1 MEVYKVYRK
10 GIVHMSDPN
19 KLAIDGGE
27 PVRKTPVPMPYPG
40 ASVYGE
46 EEKRSVTEVI
56 DSKSPYRYYG
66 PHVLGKARAF
76 EKAFSEKIG
85 NPYTLG
91 VTSGTASL
99 IVAMKA
105 AGIGPGDKVIV
116 PACTFIASAG
126 AVVCAGAVP
135 VFADIDESMNI
146 DPDSIGKVVDKYT
159 KAIMPVPILGNP
171 CQMDRIM
178 EAAKKYHLMVI
189 EDVAQS
195 CGSRYRDQYSGTFGE
210 INCFSLQI
218 NKILTTGDGGA
229 VTTKDAKLYER
240 AVRYHDQGMFREKE
254 GFLSKNAADD
264 VFIGQNYRMSEIT
277 GAVALEQVKKM
288 DYIVSSMHRIKY
300 QIKEQI
306 RDIVKY
312 AAERYVTI
320 IPEIDMPGHMQAALS
335 AYPELGCT
343 KGPYKVWQQWGISDD
358 VLCAGN
364 DTTVGFVEDVLSEI
378 MELFPSEYIHIGGD
392 ECPKIR
398 WEQCPACQQRIKNEN
413 IKATEQ
419 FTKEQGLQSWFM
431 RRIEQYLN
439 EHGRSIIG
447 WDEILEGGLSPTA
460 TVMSWRSTSGG
471 IEAAKMGNKVIMV
484 PNQDLYFNYYQTLE
498 IDNEPLAIGGY
509 VPIENVYNL
518 EPVPVDLP
526 QEAKDNIIGLQANL
540 WTEYIGD
547 ESLVEYMVLPRMAA
561 LSEVQWCNPENK
573 SYHGFLKRIFRQFK
587 IYSHLGYNYATQLLD
602 VRMDLKS
609 ENGTVSVTMSTIDNA
624 DIYYTLDGTD
634 PDINSEKYSAPIRIQ
649 RNCEL
654 RAVAIRGE
662 KISKVSKEVF
672 TVSETTG
679 KPINV
684 KTPPHRQYGFGGPN
698 TLVDGLRGNINYR
711 TGRWIGYYAQD
722 FEADLTTNAE
732 ISYVSVN
739 VCVNKGDGCFDIRG
753 IRVYGRRV
761 PSDEF
766 SLIAS
771 ADYPPMNRESPNSE
785 IINHT
790 VMFPPV
796 DFNVLRVVLL
806 HEHSMPE
813 WQSNWGAGQPAFIF
827 IDEIEAGYSMSF
839 PGRQNPP
846 QR

>member
-178 EAAKKYHLMVI
+178 EVAKKYHLMVI

-195 CGSRYRDQYSGTFGE
+195 CGSKYRDQYSGTFGE

-300 QIKEQI
+300 QIKERIKDIDGIGFRRINDEEGDAGNALIMLLPDAEVAAEFRKALSGEGISTGFLYNGEPIYMLPQI
-306 RDIVKY
+306 FNKKTADSNGFPYNQFEEEIVYTRDMCPKAWDIMPRSATISLSPAFTEQDADDIVK
-312 AAERYVTI
+312 AVR
-320 IPEIDMPGHMQAALS
+320 
-335 AYPELGCT
+335 
-343 KGPYKVWQQWGISDD
+343 KV
-358 VLCAGN
+358 AK
-364 DTTVGFVEDVLSEI
+364 
-378 MELFPSEYIHIGGD
+378 HI
-392 ECPKIR
+392 
-398 WEQCPACQQRIKNEN
+398 
-413 IKATEQ
+413 
-419 FTKEQGLQSWFM
+419 L
-431 RRIEQYLN
+431 
-439 EHGRSIIG
+439 
-447 WDEILEGGLSPTA
+447 
-460 TVMSWRSTSGG
+460 
-471 IEAAKMGNKVIMV
+471 
-484 PNQDLYFNYYQTLE
+484 
-498 IDNEPLAIGGY
+498 
-509 VPIENVYNL
+509 
-518 EPVPVDLP
+518 
-526 QEAKDNIIGLQANL
+526 
-540 WTEYIGD
+540 
-547 ESLVEYMVLPRMAA
+547 
-561 LSEVQWCNPENK
+561 
-573 SYHGFLKRIFRQFK
+573 
-587 IYSHLGYNYATQLLD
+587 
-602 VRMDLKS
+602 
-609 ENGTVSVTMSTIDNA
+609 
-624 DIYYTLDGTD
+624 
-634 PDINSEKYSAPIRIQ
+634 
-649 RNCEL
+649 
-654 RAVAIRGE
+654 
-662 KISKVSKEVF
+662 
-672 TVSETTG
+672 
-679 KPINV
+679 
-684 KTPPHRQYGFGGPN
+684 
-698 TLVDGLRGNINYR
+698 
-711 TGRWIGYYAQD
+711 
-722 FEADLTTNAE
+722 
-732 ISYVSVN
+732 
-739 VCVNKGDGCFDIRG
+739 
-753 IRVYGRRV
+753 
-761 PSDEF
+761 
-766 SLIAS
+766 
-771 ADYPPMNRESPNSE
+771 
-785 IINHT
+785 
-790 VMFPPV
+790 
-796 DFNVLRVVLL
+796 
-806 HEHSMPE
+806 
-813 WQSNWGAGQPAFIF
+813 
-827 IDEIEAGYSMSF
+827 
-839 PGRQNPP
+839 
-846 QR
+846 